1 MAQAEGVDRISAL
14 AAALDAAHRERKL
27 LDATAQ
33 EPLDL
38 EAAYAVQG
46 ALTAAR
52 IARGA
57 RRIGV
62 KLGYTSQV
70 MREQMGIEAPN
81 HGPLLDVMRIEDG
94 RMPAALVQPRVEP
107 EIALVLGADLRPA
120 AAHAALEV
128 VDSVWLD
135 YRFTLE
141 LNTAD
146 GSSAAGV
153 VLGPALPF
161 DGLDA
166 LPVRLSRNGETVGQ
180 GTGAAAMGHPLRALE
195 WLVSALRDGDALRPG
210 DVVITGG
217 LTAAVPVEPGD
228 RVDAV
233 FGETTTVGL
242 VRAPASVAG
251 GPVGR

>member
-1 MAQAEGVDRISAL
+1 MDRISAF
-14 AAALDAAHRERKL
+14 AAALDAAHRERRL

-38 EAAYAVQG
+38 DAAYAVQG

-52 IARGA
+52 VARGA
-57 RRIGV
+57 RRVGV

-81 HGPLLDVMRIEDG
+81 HGPLLDVMRIADG
-94 RMPAALVQPRVEP
+94 RIPAALVQPRVEP
-107 EIALVLGADLRPA
+107 EIALVLGADLRPV

-153 VLGPALPF
+153 VLGPPLPS
-161 DGLDA
+161 DRLDE
-166 LPVRLSRNGETVGQ
+166 LPVHLSRNGETVGQ

-195 WLVSALRDGDALRPG
+195 WLVRALGDGRDALRPG

-233 FGETTTVGL
+233 FGTATTVGL
-242 VRAPASVAG
+242 LRSPASVTG